1 MVQNKQLLQLQ
12 GGGMV
17 AWGFGGPPGQGDQS
31 QSDTSMVGTAPLP
44 RVSGGQG
51 YGVLLALPWQQETAS
66 CHRADTEQGRGK
78 HIMRNHEGKPSNE
91 V

>member
-1 MVQNKQLLQLQ
+1 
-12 GGGMV
+12 MV

-51 YGVLLALPWQQETAS
+51 YGVLLALPWQRETAS
-66 CHRADTEQGRGK
+66 CHRADMESK
-78 HIMRNHEGKPSNE
+78 EGSSI
-91 V
+91 